1 MKKVISLI
9 LVIFIA
15 GRLFSQDTLP
25 QFTLTERG
33 DRVTIS
39 WTNAYESLVQLNVQR
54 SYDSLRNF
62 STVYSATSPELPQNG
77 YTEVKPATNRIFYRI
92 FYVLEGGSYF
102 FTKSKRA
109 SGATYAGAATNESKD
124 IIGKRDLTNS
134 AFSSVVPGDKRIV
147 TIKIRD
153 SIFKRLS
160 VNSFRNF
167 RDSIL
172 RQTRDT
178 IYLINDSIIGVSP
191 YLMVAAYKASA
202 YVYVNKDGYINISVP
217 QVNEKKYNV
226 KFFEENGTALFE
238 INMVKDSPLILDKA
252 NFIHSGWF
260 LFELYEDNKLKEKNR
275 LYIPKDF

>member
-1 MKKVISLI
+1 M
-9 LVIFIA
+9 FIA

-25 QFTLTERG
+25 KFTLVERG

-39 WTNAYESLVQLNVQR
+39 WTNPYLRMVQLNVQR
-54 SYDSLRNF
+54 SYDSLKNF

-77 YTEVKPATNRIFYRI
+77 YTDPRPASNRTFYRI

-102 FTKSKRA
+102 FTRSKRA
-109 SGATYAGAATNESKD
+109 NGTTPVAVTTPANSRDVASA
-124 IIGKRDLTNS
+124 RDLTHG
-134 AFSSVVPGDKRIV
+134 AFNNVVAGDKRIV
-147 TIKIRD
+147 SIKIRD
-153 SIFKRLS
+153 SISRRLS
-160 VNSFRNF
+160 VNAFRSF

-172 RQTRDT
+172 RLTKDT
-178 IYLINDSIIGVSP
+178 IYSINDSLIGVSP
-191 YLMVAAYKASA
+191 YVVVEAYRTSA
-202 YVYVNKDGYINISVP
+202 YIYITKDGYINISVP

-238 INMVKDSPLILDKA
+238 IQVVKESPLILDKA

-275 LYIPKDF
+275 LFVPKEF